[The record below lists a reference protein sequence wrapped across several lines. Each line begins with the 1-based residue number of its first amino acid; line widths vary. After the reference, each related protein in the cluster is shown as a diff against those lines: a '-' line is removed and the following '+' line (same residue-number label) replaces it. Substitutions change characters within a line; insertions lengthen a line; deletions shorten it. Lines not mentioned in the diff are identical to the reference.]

1 MLTENTKS
9 LQTVPFPRGLFSFT
23 IPKLVCLPL
32 CICGSC
38 LTPYKVASNLIST
51 DFGVFYLEVKM
62 TFFAV
67 LYIT

>member
-9 LQTVPFPRGLFSFT
+9 LQTVPFPWGLFSFT
-23 IPKLVCLPL
+23 IPKLVCLLL
-32 CICGSC
+32 CICGGC
-38 LTPYKVASNLIST
+38 LTPYKVTSNLIST
-51 DFGVFYLEVKM
+51 DFGVFYPEVKM